1 VDTLNSVWLPNL
13 SADAAI
19 LQVSYSEVQTEKS
32 NNIAHPALDFRRVWS
47 VHAGPTKEPKPWIEP
62 QPILSRKLFLR
73 IFIASFRRP
82 PALPRRLRSAPKS
95 GNVQTAVKMVMDIED
110 PTHQANRM
118 LSAAL
123 LIRNELLDEG
133 LD

>member
-1 VDTLNSVWLPNL
+1 MMRPLILLLLDPGQHLAETL
-13 SADAAI
+13 
-19 LQVSYSEVQTEKS
+19 EVCAE
-32 NNIAHPALDFRRVWS
+32 
-47 VHAGPTKEPKPWIEP
+47 
-62 QPILSRKLFLR
+62 
-73 IFIASFRRP
+73 
-82 PALPRRLRSAPKS
+82 S